1 MPPYNRWERAA
12 LQAIQRAVAEAAD
25 GAASFT
31 WDELAETAFVMSGER
46 MPADLARAYT
56 MQLHRKGIIG
66 IEYADED
73 RAEGVTMR
81 REARMDSTA
90 RQMRGGE

>member
-1 MPPYNRWERAA
+1 MPPYNRWERAT
-12 LQAIQRAVAEAAD
+12 LQAIQQAVDEVAD

-31 WDELAETAFVMSGER
+31 WGELAAKASVMSGER
-46 MPADLARAYT
+46 MPADLARAYA

-66 IEYADED
+66 IEYANED

-81 REARMDSTA
+81 RGVKIR
-90 RQMRGGE
+90 

>member
-12 LQAIQRAVAEAAD
+12 LQAIQQAVAEAAD

-31 WDELAETAFVMSGER
+31 WDELAEKASAISGEHITV
-46 MPADLARAYT
+46 DLARAYT

-73 RAEGVTMR
+73 RAEGAAVR
-81 REARMDSTA
+81 LRPPLGDVL
-90 RQMRGGE
+90 

>member
-1 MPPYNRWERAA
+1 VPPYNRWERAI
-12 LQAIQRAVAEAAD
+12 LQAIQQAAAEAAD

-31 WDELAETAFVMSGER
+31 WDELAEKASAVSGEC
-46 MPADLARAYT
+46 MPPALARAYA

-66 IEYADED
+66 IEYANED

-81 REARMDSTA
+81 RGVKIR
-90 RQMRGGE
+90 

>member
-1 MPPYNRWERAA
+1 VPPYNRFERATI
-12 LQAIQRAVAEAAD
+12 QAIQQAVAEVAD

-31 WDELAETAFVMSGER
+31 WDELAGKASVMSGER
-46 MPADLARAYT
+46 MPADLARAYA

-66 IEYADED
+66 IEYADEG

-81 REARMDSTA
+81 RGVKIR
-90 RQMRGGE
+90 